1 MCFPESF
8 LRIFYLEVFA
18 EHARVKVVNLWHL
31 LPSLE
36 SPRSLLPMFWE
47 DLLLLLLLLLLMLL
61 PLLVLLLLI
70 NGKV

>member
-47 DLLLLLLLLLLMLL
+47 NLLLLLMLL
-61 PLLVLLLLI
+61 MLLMLLVLLLLI

>member
-8 LRIFYLEVFA
+8 LRIFYLEVFD

-47 DLLLLLLLLLLMLL
+47 NLLLLLLLLMLL
-61 PLLVLLLLI
+61 LLLVLLLLI